1 MTKPDAFETDG
12 LETSRISRS
21 VSVFLVVV
29 AAFSAYISFH
39 YALKIKFGPIDDH
52 EVFKFLGSK
61 QQIGWLDIPNVLWT
75 KTEVGKW
82 GTSPRYRP
90 SYYAVRIFE
99 TKFFGANPTLWY
111 ALRLVLVAIVSF
123 LLTSVALQLA
133 NLRQKSLTAVCG
145 VISILSVL
153 TLNAWTE
160 IILRLGPAE
169 FYLGVGYAF
178 FLYLLIIN
186 IQKPRPT
193 TFVALTL
200 SLVIVAGSKEN
211 GVSLLLPFL
220 LLTAYLVQKKAFSK
234 LLASGLSLV
243 AMVFSALVF
252 LGPLNS
258 IDTTGADIYG
268 NQRSLKGSMI
278 LGLNYIK
285 SSDFQRIFSL
295 LLLILLCSLLQ
306 RKLHGHNMTIQN
318 VAPLMGAYFVLQI
331 VLEHIFYMGNF
342 SEPRYTLITEISKT
356 LLLLIAIFS
365 TVGLVIDVLG
375 TRHVQARLASLAL
388 LLLAFPATYTNF
400 KTSATGNQKTA
411 LSKAESTSAYQQK
424 IRDIVQAL
432 GNRSSENVVIQ
443 MNNIWDYEPAYAVI
457 QYLQYYGR
465 GANFFLNLQ
474 IPPVPPGLETTLLAQ
489 LSDFQLNGSK
499 DWNVKPKPVE
509 LGNNNFCIVFN
520 GAAAVPNVCEA
531 SYGA

>member
-1 MTKPDAFETDG
+1 MIEPDALEPDG
-12 LETSRISRS
+12 LETTRISRS
-21 VSVFLVVV
+21 MSVFLVLV

-52 EVFKFLGSK
+52 EVFKFLGPK
-61 QQIGWLDIPNVLWT
+61 QQIKWLDIPNLLWT

-90 SYYAVRIFE
+90 SYYTIRVFE
-99 TKFFGANPTLWY
+99 TKIFGANPALWY
-111 ALRLVLVAIVSF
+111 ALRLVLVSVVSF
-123 LLTSVALQLA
+123 LLTFVAIHLA
-133 NLRQKSLTAVCG
+133 NLRKKSLIAVCG

-153 TLNAWTE
+153 SLNAWTE

-169 FYLGVGYAF
+169 FYLGVGYAL
-178 FLYLLIIN
+178 FLYFLIIN
-186 IQKPRPT
+186 IQKPRPA
-193 TFVALTL
+193 TFVALAF
-200 SLVIVAGSKEN
+200 SLVVVAGSKEN
-211 GVSLLLPFL
+211 GISLLLPFL
-220 LLTAYLVQKKAFSK
+220 LLTAYLVQRNALSK
-234 LLASGLSLV
+234 LLASVSSLFAIV
-243 AMVFSALVF
+243 YSALVF
-252 LGPLNS
+252 LGPLSS

-268 NQRSLKGSMI
+268 NQRSVQGSLI

-295 LLLILLCSLLQ
+295 LLLIVLCSLLQ
-306 RKLHGHNMTIQN
+306 RKLHSHNMTMQTAAQLI
-318 VAPLMGAYFVLQI
+318 GAYFVLQI

-342 SEPRYTLITEISKT
+342 SEPRYTLVTEISKT
-356 LLLLIAIFS
+356 LLLLVAIFS
-365 TVGLVIDVLG
+365 TVGLVVDVLG
-375 TRHVQARLASLAL
+375 TRHVQALVSSLAIL
-388 LLLAFPATYTNF
+388 LFSFQATYSNF

-411 LSKAESTSAYQQK
+411 LSKAESSSVYQQK
-424 IRDIVQAL
+424 IKDIVQAL
-432 GNRSSENVVIQ
+432 GNRSSESIVIQ

-520 GAAAVPNVCEA
+520 GAAAVPDVCEA